1 MGKLVPFRR
10 RELPEDPLA
19 GCRLMA
25 DYKRPPPRKTPPGRL
40 ALTILLCAA
49 CLGCA
54 TACAAA
60 PKLMYIIPLAATA
73 ACVGI
78 SRRL

>member
-1 MGKLVPFRR
+1 MGKLVPIRR
-10 RELPEDPLA
+10 QELPEDPLA
-19 GCRLMA
+19 GRSLMTDCGRSA
-25 DYKRPPPRKTPPGRL
+25 PKPPSGRM
-40 ALTILLCAA
+40 ALTIALCAA

-60 PKLMYIIPLAATA
+60 PKLMYIIPMIATA
-73 ACVGI
+73 VCAGI

>member
-1 MGKLVPFRR
+1 MGKLVHMRR
-10 RELPEDPLA
+10 RELPPDPLK
-19 GCRLMA
+19 GCHLME
-25 DYKRPPPRKTPPGRL
+25 DCGRPPRRKTPPGRA
-40 ALTILLCAA
+40 ALTIALCAV

-60 PKLMYIIPLAATA
+60 PKLMYIIPMIATA
-73 ACVGI
+73 VCAGI

>member
-1 MGKLVPFRR
+1 MGKLVSIRR
-10 RELPEDPLA
+10 QELPPDPLA
-19 GCRLMA
+19 GCRLMT
-25 DYKRPPPRKTPPGRL
+25 DCGGPPRRKTPPGRA
-40 ALTILLCAA
+40 ALTIALCAA

-60 PKLMYIIPLAATA
+60 PKLMYIIPMIATA
-73 ACVGI
+73 VCAGI